1 MEIKRIKF
9 MEDVR
14 DVNNDNIDV
23 LVEKEDGS
31 NYIVTVG
38 TPQDLLEKMNQEKTN
53 FIRPGTPMIIV
64 KKLTKEIVREAI
76 QAYGEDDGYWL
87 KLHHFA
93 DSIDIYVLNKL
104 EAEYR
109 KERKEFAILR
119 GLEKLQD
126 DINKLEKLD
135 NLEKSK
141 LVDRLDKLSDE
152 LFED

>member
-1 MEIKRIKF
+1 MKIKRIKF

-14 DVNNDNIDV
+14 DVSNDNIDV

-38 TPQDLLEKMNQEKTN
+38 TPQDLLEEMNQEKTN

-76 QAYGEDDGYWL
+76 EAYGEDDGYWL

-93 DSIDIYVLNKL
+93 DSIDLYVLNKL

-119 GLEKLQD
+119 VLEKLQD